1 MPKIPRKTAF
11 IFAENAVSTDI
22 EQFGS
27 MAVSGTPNYTTDPD
41 VIQALPAWGLGWTS
55 ALVGPNNT
63 EFKQDRN
70 AVDYV
75 ASRQIAYILQ
85 QGVAE
90 WDSGTTYYTGSIV
103 QYSGNIYQSLVD
115 TNLNNAPAG
124 VSSAYWKSLSTQPTQ
139 TILSAGTSGTYTPP
153 ANVLFIRFKMI
164 GGGGGSQGDGGIG
177 GGGGNTTLG
186 PNYTCDGGGGGT
198 SANGMG
204 GTGGGGSFPSGT
216 FNIFGGAGVL
226 NAGGPSWGGSNIF
239 GISGYGAGASA
250 NVDLASGGAGG
261 YLEGQILNPS
271 AMSYSVGAGGSA
283 GAAGAG
289 NVGYVGNGGI
299 IVIEEYYY

>member
-1 MPKIPRKTAF
+1 MSKIPRKTAL

-27 MAVSGTPNYTTDPD
+27 MAVSGSPNYTVDPA
-41 VIQALPAWGLGWTS
+41 VIQALAAWGLGWTA

-75 ASRQIAYILQ
+75 ASYQLAYILQ

-115 TNLNNAPAG
+115 TNLNNTPTG

-164 GGGGGSQGDGGIG
+164 GGGGGSAGSGGS
-177 GGGGNTTLG
+177 GGNGYNTNLG
-186 PNYTCDGGGGGT
+186 PNYTCDGGSGGT
-198 SANGMG
+198 SAAG
-204 GTGGGGSFPSGT
+204 GGGGGGSFPSGT
-216 FNIFGGAGVL
+216 FNIFGAPGFLIGGAPGF
-226 NAGGPSWGGSNIF
+226 GGSNIF
-239 GISGYGAGASA
+239 GLSGYGAGATA
-250 NVDLASGGAGG
+250 NDGLGGGGAGG

-283 GAAGAG
+283 GAAGTG
-289 NVGYVGNGGI
+289 YVGYVGNGGI

>member
-27 MAVSGTPNYTTDPD
+27 MSVSGTPNHTTDPD
-41 VIQALPAWGLGWTS
+41 VIQALAAWGEGWTS

-75 ASRQIAYILQ
+75 ASYQLAYILQ

-90 WDSGTTYYTGSIV
+90 WDSGTTYYAGSIV
-103 QYSGNIYQSLVD
+103 QYSGNIYQSIVD
-115 TNLNNAPAG
+115 TNLNNTPSG
-124 VSSAYWKSLSTQPTQ
+124 MSSAYWKSLSTQPTQ

-164 GGGGGSQGDGGIG
+164 GGGGGSAGSGGSG
-177 GGGGNTTLG
+177 GGGGNTTFG
-186 PNYTCDGGGGGT
+186 PNYTCFGGSGGT
-198 SANGMG
+198 SGAG

-216 FNIFGGAGVL
+216 FNIFGGPGFL
-226 NAGGPSWGGSNIF
+226 IGGAIGFGGSNIF
-239 GISGYGAGASA
+239 GLSGFGAGGTA
-250 NVDLASGGAGG
+250 NTSLGGGGAAG

-271 AMSYSVGAGGSA
+271 AMSYSVGAGGTA
-283 GAAGAG
+283 GAAGTG